1 MPLNAKQKEA
11 VEYIEGPLLVLA
23 GPGTGKT
30 HLLSNRVEY
39 ILKTTDTNPENIL
52 CLTFTEN
59 GAANMRTRLLSSVG
73 KAARNLEIYTYHAF
87 GADILARYRNYAT
100 NFNRNL
106 DASIDEVTQFKI
118 IKEIQE
124 SLNANDVLRTSN
136 TKDIVDTIQSA
147 KSARLT
153 GKDLQLIANK
163 NLEFADQL
171 TVEIQDIFTELVPR
185 MKFLDAIEK
194 VYNPLLS
201 VLASHT
207 TKRNLVK
214 DIEPLANVLYL
225 DLKKTILEE
234 SNKDKPSISP
244 LSKWKNANFERDDD
258 GRYRLK
264 TAPVSATSLVL
275 CSLLELLY
283 GVSA

>member
-1 MPLNAKQKEA
+1 MSLNAKQKEA

-52 CLTFTEN
+52 CLTFTES

-73 KAARNLEIYTYHAF
+73 KAARNLEIHTYHAF
-87 GADILARYRNYAT
+87 GTDILARYRNYTT
-100 NFNRNL
+100 NFNRSL

-118 IKEIQE
+118 IREIQE
-124 SLNANDVLRTSN
+124 SLNANDVLRSGI

-153 GKDLQLIANK
+153 GKDLQLIAEK

-171 TVEIQDIFTELVPR
+171 TDEIQDIFTNLVPR
-185 MKFLDAIEK
+185 MKFLDAVER

-207 TKRNLVK
+207 AKRNIVK
-214 DIEPLANVLYL
+214 TIEPLANVLYL

-234 SNKDKPSISP
+234 SDKEKPSIAP
-244 LSKWKNANFERDDD
+244 LTKWKTANFELDDD
-258 GRYRLK
+258 GRN
-264 TAPVSATSLVL
+264 
-275 CSLLELLY
+275 
-283 GVSA
+283 